1 MTEFLSALS
10 SYPAVLCTVLLGVAL
25 SYWLLVLAG
34 AASGDALGGHDGAH
48 GGVDAHDVGAD
59 HGHADHGHAEGH
71 ATVHDAAAAVGLF
84 GGLKR
89 IPTTLAVTLVTLSWW
104 LQNLLVTHY
113 LGAKLSATMPVWLW
127 GSLSLALTL
136 PVALA
141 AAALLAR
148 PLVPVFT
155 SSSAIT
161 RKELVGSVV
170 EVRTSKVDRR
180 FGQAHAADGGAGLL
194 LEVRCETDGAL
205 RRGDRAIVIAYDEE
219 RELYEIAPLE
229 DLLERRR

>member
-34 AASGDALGGHDGAH
+34 AASGDALAGHDGAH
-48 GGVDAHDVGAD
+48 GGIHAHDVGVD
-59 HGHADHGHAEGH
+59 HGHLDHDHADGH

-89 IPTTLAVTLVTLSWW
+89 IPTALAFTLVTLAWW
-104 LQNLLVTHY
+104 LENLLATHY
-113 LGAKLSATMPVWLW
+113 LSAKLSVLAPVWLW
-127 GSLSLALTL
+127 GSLSLLLTL

-141 AAALLAR
+141 VAALAAR

-155 SSSAIT
+155 SKAAAS

-170 EVRTSKVDRR
+170 EVRTGKVDRR
-180 FGQAHAADGGAGLL
+180 FGQAQAADGGAGLL
-194 LEVRCETDGAL
+194 LEVRCDAERGL
-205 RRGDRAIVIAYDEE
+205 RRGDRAIVIAYDED

-229 DLLERRR
+229 DLLKQ